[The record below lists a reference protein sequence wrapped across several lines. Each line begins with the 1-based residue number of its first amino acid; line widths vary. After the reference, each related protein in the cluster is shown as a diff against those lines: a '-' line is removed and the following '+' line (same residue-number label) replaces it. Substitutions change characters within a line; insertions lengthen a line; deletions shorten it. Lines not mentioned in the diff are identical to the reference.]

1 MRSHQEAT
9 EGGGPETDELTS
21 FDQQILD
28 IIKKVSVEGHTNI
41 SESDVDFS
49 FDIPNINSGNKPLP
63 SNIAS
68 SVNIPEANTEEI
80 QGENTSSKSD
90 LKYKRKIEV
99 RKGNISSVKMAPRK
113 KLLNAAQASESYRL
127 SLEKKNDVK
136 K

>member
-63 SNIAS
+63 SNIA
-68 SVNIPEANTEEI
+68 
-80 QGENTSSKSD
+80 Q
-90 LKYKRKIEV
+90 
-99 RKGNISSVKMAPRK
+99 
-113 KLLNAAQASESYRL
+113 
-127 SLEKKNDVK
+127 
-136 K
+136 